1 MVFIFC
7 VLKAHTSFLPLQK
20 IFQNFFF
27 ERKRKLYTKNHK
39 RESCKNFKVMFNSL
53 ILCIRMIIKYKLHE
67 SKGLLCLVLLL
78 IPQTDHSSWYT
89 AGATYI
95 NIYLN
100 EDETE
105 AKIKWLLALHK
116 TPM

>member
-1 MVFIFC
+1 
-7 VLKAHTSFLPLQK
+7 
-20 IFQNFFF
+20 
-27 ERKRKLYTKNHK
+27 
-39 RESCKNFKVMFNSL
+39 
-53 ILCIRMIIKYKLHE
+53 
-67 SKGLLCLVLLL
+67 LLCLVLLL